1 MKTTNNKQTTK
12 IVEAF
17 KNSVFQLELGNTGRS
32 ELKLSEALTLF
43 KKDYAKEN
51 TNGYNLLAYIIRD
64 YLIYPLNCEPLHNNK
79 LNSFDKVN
87 NLIVH
92 ILTNNLIKQR

>member
-1 MKTTNNKQTTK
+1 MKT
-12 IVEAF
+12 
-17 KNSVFQLELGNTGRS
+17 
-32 ELKLSEALTLF
+32 
-43 KKDYAKEN
+43 

-87 NLIVH
+87 NLIVY

>member
-1 MKTTNNKQTTK
+1 MKTTNNKQQ
-12 IVEAF
+12 IIEAF
-17 KNSVFQLELGNTGRS
+17 KNSIFQLDLGNKGRAD
-32 ELKLSEALTLF
+32 LKLSEALTLF
-43 KKDYAKEN
+43 KQDYSKEN
-51 TNGYNLLAYIIRD
+51 TNGYNLIAYIVRD

>member
-1 MKTTNNKQTTK
+1 METTNKETK
-12 IVEAF
+12 IIEAF
-17 KNSVFQLELGNTGRS
+17 KNSVFQLELGNKGRS
-32 ELKLSEALTLF
+32 DLKLSEALTLF
-43 KKDYAKEN
+43 KKDYTKEN
-51 TNGYNLLAYIIRD
+51 TNGYNLIAYIVRD

-87 NLIVH
+87 NLIVY